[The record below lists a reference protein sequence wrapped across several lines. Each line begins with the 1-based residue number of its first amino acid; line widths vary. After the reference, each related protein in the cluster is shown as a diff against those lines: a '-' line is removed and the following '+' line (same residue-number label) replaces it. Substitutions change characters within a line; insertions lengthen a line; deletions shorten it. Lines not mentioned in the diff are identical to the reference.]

1 MKKVMG
7 VVGVILVLLIFG
19 LLSERPTTAQLD
31 SVGRYQITSGV
42 TREAWRIDTI
52 TGEVSVCVVIEEGIQ
67 GCSFMDID
75 PLFNRLP

>member
-7 VVGVILVLLIFG
+7 VVGVIFILLIFG

-42 TREAWRIDTI
+42 TREASTPPRP
-52 TGEVSVCVVIEEGIQ
+52 TGAYGQ
-67 GCSFMDID
+67 RAHTR
-75 PLFNRLP
+75 P